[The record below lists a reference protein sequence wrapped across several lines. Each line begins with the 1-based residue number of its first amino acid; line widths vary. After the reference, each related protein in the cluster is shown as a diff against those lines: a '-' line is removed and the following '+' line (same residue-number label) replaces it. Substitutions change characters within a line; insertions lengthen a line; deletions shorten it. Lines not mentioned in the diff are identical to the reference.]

1 MGVVSQDGYLFNMS
15 IRENLALSNAQLTDE
30 ELLNACR
37 DAGIYDFVCELPQ
50 GLDTVIGEGGIKLSG
65 GQRQRL
71 LLARVFVKDP
81 SFVFLDEATSA
92 VDEETENHIVNSIT
106 AKEKGKTVFAI
117 SHKPAM
123 QRKFM
128 KTIVVDN
135 QSVYEKRTEE
145 VI

>member
-1 MGVVSQDGYLFNMS
+1 M
-15 IRENLALSNAQLTDE
+15 
-30 ELLNACR
+30 
-37 DAGIYDFVCELPQ
+37 
-50 GLDTVIGEGGIKLSG
+50 
-65 GQRQRL
+65 
-71 LLARVFVKDP
+71 LLARVFVKNP

-106 AKEKGKTVFAI
+106 AKETGKTVFAI